1 MGSVMTRHGRC
12 KKKGRTALLALLFA
26 FVLPSSALAWD
37 SPLQPVSPATDTT
50 AEHGLGLDTSTIP
63 TRFSTSA
70 IEDVVVDAA
79 DLPATVDLT
88 PWAMPSGN
96 QGSVGSCAAWATDY
110 SVLGYWMNKQHIAGG
125 PLAPMFTYSQYSATY
140 SGGADRGSSLDY
152 HAQVAKTGG
161 IDALSDYPQGNYDFH
176 TLPTTAQK
184 ANAVQWKVT
193 SWNYLPTQQS
203 ATATVTQDSIK
214 TALANGDPVVLGM
227 PVYTSF
233 DAVRATNHGFYNPTT
248 LGTFRGNHAVT
259 PLGYHSTGVRIQNQ
273 WDTWWGDNG
282 FATLSWA
289 FVNKYV
295 FGAMEVG
302 PMVDPDPV
310 PKLVVNPVISGQLGR
325 GQTLTATAGKYT
337 ASPTGFDYQ
346 WQRGD
351 GTTFTDISGATSSTY
366 VTTQDDVTKK
376 IRVVVDAS
384 NADGSVS
391 GTSNVLGPI
400 VPVIPTSS
408 EAPVLSGTAKRG
420 EALTVTKGAWT
431 DNPTTWTY
439 VWQRSAN
446 DGTTWTT
453 IAGAT
458 TTAYTLVA
466 GDLTQKIRVNVTAK
480 NAVGTSTAASSNV
493 VGPIGAN
500 APVNSVV
507 PGVTGTVARGN
518 VLTAT
523 PGTWAGAGNT
533 YKYQWH
539 RKPSGAGTATTGA
552 TAATYTV
559 AVADIGAT
567 LRVTVAA
574 TNSDGTAS
582 ASSDATAAATKSLP
596 VATEIPAPTGT
607 AARGNALTAK
617 PGTWEGIGNTY
628 KYQWQRKTSGDWG
641 NIAGATAVTYTL
653 TAADTGASI
662 RVQVTATNV
671 DGFASDFSA
680 EAGPVA
686 KAPPVNTVVPV
697 VTGTAARAS
706 TLSSTAGT
714 WTGPGNVY
722 TYQWQK
728 KAAGDWEDI
737 TGATKS
743 TYLVQKTDE
752 DALLRVEVTAT
763 NVDATVPVVSVATA
777 TVAAAPPV
785 NTIVPLLSGTVART
799 KPLTATPGSWTG

>member
-12 KKKGRTALLALLFA
+12 RKKGRTALLALLFA

-161 IDALSDYPQGNYDFH
+161 IDALSDYAQGNFDFR
-176 TLPTTAQK
+176 TLPTAQQK

-193 SWNYLPTQQS
+193 SWQYLPTQQS

-214 TALANGDPVVLGM
+214 TALANGDPVVLGL

-233 DAVRATNHGFYNPTT
+233 DAVGAANHGFYNPTT
-248 LGTFRGNHAVT
+248 IGTFRGNHAVT
-259 PLGYHSTGVRIQNQ
+259 ALGYDATGVRIQNQ

-310 PKLVVNPVISGQLGR
+310 PKLVANPLITGQLGR

-337 ASPTGFDYQ
+337 ASPTDFSYQ

-351 GTTFTDISGATSSTY
+351 GTTFTDITGATSSTY
-366 VTTQDDVTKK
+366 VTKQDDVTKK
-376 IRVVVDAS
+376 IRVVVQAS
-384 NADGSVS
+384 NADGSAT

-400 VPVIPTSS
+400 VPVIPTST

-420 EALTVTKGAWT
+420 EALSVTKGVWT
-431 DNPTTWTY
+431 DTPTAWTY

-446 DGTTWTT
+446 GTTWAN

-458 TTAYTLVA
+458 TSAYTLVA
-466 GDLTQKIRVNVTAK
+466 LDLNQQIRVNVTAK
-480 NAVGTSTAASSNV
+480 NAVGTGTAVASNV
-493 VGPIGAN
+493 VGPIAAN
-500 APVNSVV
+500 APVNTDA
-507 PGVTGTVARGN
+507 PGVTGGVSRGS
-518 VLTAT
+518 VLTST
-523 PGTWAGAGNT
+523 PGTWAGAGNA
-533 YKYQWH
+533 YKYQWQ
-539 RKPSGAGTATTGA
+539 RKTTGDWAAITGA
-552 TAATYTV
+552 TAATYTI
-559 AVADIGAT
+559 ASADVGAK
-567 LRVTVAA
+567 LRVNVTG
-574 TNSDGTAS
+574 TNSDGTAV
-582 ASSDATAAATKSLP
+582 ASSSETAEATRSLP
-596 VATEIPAPTGT
+596 VADDIPTPTGT
-607 AARGNALTAK
+607 PARGNALTAK
-617 PGTWEGIGNTY
+617 SGTWQGVGNTY
-628 KYQWQRKTSGDWG
+628 KYQWQRKTTGDWA
-641 NIAGATAVTYTL
+641 NITGATAVAYTL
-653 TAADTGASI
+653 TAADTGALI
-662 RVQVTATNV
+662 RVQVTGTNV
-671 DGFASDFSA
+671 DGSAVGFSDETGA
-680 EAGPVA
+680 VA
-686 KAPPVNTVVPV
+686 AAPPVNNTVPV

-706 TLSSTAGT
+706 TLTSNTGSWA
-714 WTGPGNVY
+714 GPGNVY
-722 TYQWQK
+722 AYQWQK

-737 TGATKS
+737 TGAIKA
-743 TYLVQKTDE
+743 TYVVQKTDE

-763 NVDATVPVVSVATA
+763 NVDAVVSAVSA
-777 TVAAAPPV
+777 
-785 NTIVPLLSGTVART
+785 
-799 KPLTATPGSWTG
+799 